1 MGFNL
6 SLGEYGIKSLDLSV
20 IPRFQPQLSLLLVLQ
35 HWASYFSA
43 SASVFLAVNWPYLP
57 YGVVVT
63 VKTRVTK
70 S

>member
-6 SLGEYGIKSLDLSV
+6 SLGEYGIKRV